1 MIMDHSI
8 LQTRSGDRPFS
19 NEPSTSHTMPARFYI
34 DPTVYEREKEAIFNR
49 SWWFAGHK
57 SQVAKPGQYITT
69 SIHDQSII
77 IARGADDEIRAFYN
91 VCQHRGHELVKGAG
105 SARILVCPYHAW
117 SYDLDGK
124 LRGAPNT
131 GELAGFD
138 KCAFALKNVRVEEFC
153 GLLFVN
159 LDPDAKPFAE
169 LSGDLEAELR
179 HYCPSIDSLVYAHR
193 HNYDVASNW
202 KVLIDN
208 FLECYHCGPAHRDF
222 VNLVDMKTY
231 KSRVCG
237 IYSSH
242 TSQAAQVNNS
252 AFKFEKGDVE
262 FGYAA
267 WYVWP
272 NLTIWIYPGETNLST
287 LQMIPAGPER
297 TIEHLD
303 WFLPKTEP
311 TAQLAAAM
319 AYMDEVL
326 QPEDISLC
334 ESVQRGLHS
343 KGYNQGRFVID
354 NMLTHLSEHA
364 VHHFQKMV
372 VDALGADIR

>member
-1 MIMDHSI
+1 MDHSL
-8 LQTRSGDRPFS
+8 LQSRSGDRPFGD
-19 NEPSTSHTMPARFYI
+19 EPQTSHTMPARFYL
-34 DPTVYEREKEAIFNR
+34 DPEIYEREKDAIFYR

-57 SQVAKPGQYITT
+57 SRLEKPGQYITT

-77 IARGADDEIRAFYN
+77 VTRAGDGEIRAFYN
-91 VCQHRGHELVKGAG
+91 VCQHRGHELVKGSG
-105 SARILVCPYHAW
+105 SARLLVCPYHAW
-117 SYDLDGK
+117 SYELDGK
-124 LRGAPNT
+124 LRAAPNT
-131 GELAGFD
+131 GELASFD
-138 KCAFALKNVRVEEFC
+138 KCAFSLKSVRVEQFC

-159 LDPDAKPFAE
+159 LDPEAKSFAE
-169 LSGDLEAELR
+169 LSGNLEAELR
-179 HYCPSIDSLVYAHR
+179 QYCPRIDDLVFAHR
-193 HNYDVASNW
+193 HNYEVASNW

-222 VNLVDMKTY
+222 VNLVDMQTY

-242 TSQAAQVNNS
+242 ISQAAKVNNS
-252 AFKFEKGDVE
+252 AFKFEKGDVD

-272 NLTIWIYPGETNLST
+272 NLTIWIYPGETNVST

-297 TIEHLD
+297 TLENLD
-303 WFLPKTEP
+303 WFLPQTEP
-311 TAQLAAAM
+311 TKQLADAM

-326 QPEDISLC
+326 QPEDIGLC

-343 KGYNQGRFVID
+343 RGYNQGRFVID
-354 NMLTHLSEHA
+354 KMLTHLSEHA

-372 VDALGADIR
+372 VDALGATIR

>member
-1 MIMDHSI
+1 MDHSL
-8 LQTRSGDRPFS
+8 LQSRSGDRPFAD
-19 NEPSTSHTMPARFYI
+19 EPQTSHTMPARFYL
-34 DPTVYEREKEAIFNR
+34 DPEIYEREKDAIFYR

-57 SQVAKPGQYITT
+57 SQLEKPGQYITT

-77 IARGADDEIRAFYN
+77 VTRAEDGEIRAFYN
-91 VCQHRGHELVKGAG
+91 VCQHRGHELVKGSG
-105 SARILVCPYHAW
+105 SARLLVCPYHAW
-117 SYDLDGK
+117 SYELDGK
-124 LRGAPNT
+124 LRAAPNT
-131 GELAGFD
+131 GELASFD
-138 KCAFALKNVRVEEFC
+138 KCAFSLKSVRVEQFC

-159 LDPDAKPFAE
+159 LDPQAKSFAE
-169 LSGDLEAELR
+169 LSGNLEAELR
-179 HYCPSIDSLVYAHR
+179 QYCPRIDDLVFAHR
-193 HNYDVASNW
+193 HNYEVASNW

-222 VNLVDMKTY
+222 VNLVDMQTY

-242 TSQAAQVNNS
+242 ISQAAKVNNS
-252 AFKFEKGDVE
+252 AFKFEKGDVD

-272 NLTIWIYPGETNLST
+272 NLTIWIYPGETNVST

-297 TIEHLD
+297 TLEHLD
-303 WFLPKTEP
+303 WFLPQAEP
-311 TAQLAAAM
+311 TKQLADAM
-319 AYMDEVL
+319 TYMDEVL
-326 QPEDISLC
+326 QPEDIALC

-343 KGYNQGRFVID
+343 KGYNQGRFVVD

-372 VDALGADIR
+372 VDALGASIR